1 MEINKEIWNRFI
13 LENNGSF
20 LQSYEWGEFQEG
32 VNRRVVRFSDCH
44 PEFISGSQE
53 ALKQVQGDKV
63 RWQAQFI
70 EIPLP
75 FGKKYWHCPRGPVIA
90 KSEWPGA
97 KSKIQEIIGQV
108 KKVAPSDVIFFRL
121 GPEWD
126 IANSHWPMANSLKE
140 MGFKQLPYDI
150 EPSQTL
156 ILDITKTENELLAQ
170 MHEKWRYNIQ
180 LAKRK
185 GVQIKFVTSDVAN
198 FEQYFEEFYRLMSEG
213 TSERKHIK
221 HHPKEYY
228 KKQLSING
236 QQVRFLL
243 FIAEFEEKVIAA
255 NVVVICGNRATY
267 LHGATDNNARSLM
280 APHLLQWEQ
289 IEYAKSQGCVKHDFW
304 GIVNE
309 HTLDKRGKSWEGFT
323 RFKKG
328 FGGYEVNYVGCFDY
342 PLNMPWCWLYRLV
355 QKFRR

>member
-1 MEINKEIWNRFI
+1 MEDIQKENWNKFI
-13 LENNGSF
+13 LENGGSF
-20 LQSYEWGEFQEG
+20 LQAFEWGEFQESVG
-32 VNRRVVRFSDCH
+32 RRVFRF
-44 PEFISGSQE
+44 
-53 ALKQVQGDKV
+53 ATDK
-63 RWQAQFI
+63 WQAQFI
-70 EIPLP
+70 EMPLP

-90 KSEWPGA
+90 NDKEQLAGD
-97 KSKIQEIIGQV
+97 QV
-108 KKVAPSDVIFFRL
+108 KKIIEEVKKRVSDDVIFFRL

-126 IANSHWPMANSLKE
+126 INNSYWPMANSLKG
-140 MGFKQLPYDI
+140 MGFKQLSYDI

-156 ILDITKTENELLAQ
+156 VLDITKIENELLAQ

-185 GVQIKFVTSDVAN
+185 GLQIKFVTSDVAS
-198 FEQYFEEFYRLMSEG
+198 FEKYFEEFYRLVNEG

-221 HHPKEYY
+221 HHPKDYY
-228 KKQLSING
+228 KKQLAING
-236 QQVRFLL
+236 QQVKFLL
-243 FIAEFEEKVIAA
+243 CVAEFEERVVAA
-255 NVVVICGNRATY
+255 NIMVICLPSEALAKGGGNRATY

-289 IEYAKSQGCVKHDFW
+289 IEYAKSLGCTKYDFW

-309 HTLDKRGKSWEGFT
+309 HTLDKRGQSWEGFT

-328 FGGYEVNYVGCFDY
+328 FGGYEVNYVGYFDY
-342 PLNMPWCWLYRLV
+342 PLSIFWHLLYRLV